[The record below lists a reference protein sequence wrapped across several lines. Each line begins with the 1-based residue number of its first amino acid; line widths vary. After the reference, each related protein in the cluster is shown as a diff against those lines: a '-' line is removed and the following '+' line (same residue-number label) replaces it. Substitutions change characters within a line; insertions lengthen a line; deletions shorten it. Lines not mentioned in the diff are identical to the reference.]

1 MGLQEQPMSGHVRKL
16 FPADLPEFRAHLLR
30 LDPESRRARFAMIA
44 TDAFIANYAETAFAL
59 DTILFGYFEAGE
71 MRGAAELRM
80 LSGQPSRMA
89 EAAFSV
95 EPDYRHRGIGS
106 TLMEQLIVAAR
117 NRGMRK
123 LYMSCLGWNRPM
135 QALARRF
142 SAELVFETEDV
153 LGILE
158 APAATP
164 GSLMQEAWSDAG
176 SFATAI
182 LDLQQRWWKRYAF
195 LRPRSP

>member
-1 MGLQEQPMSGHVRKL
+1 MGPQEQPMSGHVRKL

-95 EPDYRHRGIGS
+95 EPDCRHRGIGS

>member
-80 LSGQPSRMA
+80 LSGQPARMA

-95 EPDYRHRGIGS
+95 EPDCRHRGIGS

>member
-1 MGLQEQPMSGHVRKL
+1 MGPQEQPMSGHVRKL

-59 DTILFGYFEAGE
+59 DTILFGHFEAGE

-95 EPDYRHRGIGS
+95 EPDCRHRGIGS

>member
-30 LDPESRRARFAMIA
+30 LDPESHRARFAMIA

-95 EPDYRHRGIGS
+95 EPDCRHRGIGS

>member
-1 MGLQEQPMSGHVRKL
+1 MGHPDHHASGHVRKL
-16 FPADLPEFRAHLLR
+16 FPADLAEFRTHLLR
-30 LDPESRRARFAMIA
+30 LDPESRRARFAMVA
-44 TDAFIANYAETAFAL
+44 TDAFISGYAETAFAL

-71 MRGAAELRM
+71 MRAAAELRM
-80 LSGQPSRMA
+80 LSGQPAGMA

-95 EPDYRHRGIGS
+95 EPAYRHRGLGS
-106 TLMEQLIVAAR
+106 QLMEQLIVAAR
-117 NRGMRK
+117 NRGVRK
-123 LYMSCLGWNRPM
+123 LYMSCLGWNRAM

-164 GSLMQEAWSDAG
+164 SSLMQEAWSDAG

-182 LDLQQRWWKRYAF
+182 LDLQHRWWKRYAF
-195 LRPRSP
+195 LRARTP

>member
-95 EPDYRHRGIGS
+95 EPDCRHRGIGS